1 MDQCHNKT
9 HFGKTGPSAPSLC
22 TPQWQPPSSPSFFSP
37 PWQPSSTPQWGLNG
51 HNNRPPSTPSWFT
64 PQGQTSSTPS
74 WFTPQGQTSSTPSWF
89 TPQGLPPSTPSW
101 FTPQGLPPSTPS
113 WFTPQGKPPST
124 PSWFTPQGQTSS
136 TPSWFT
142 PQGQPPSTPQWG
154 LNGHNNQPPSTPS
167 LCRPQGQPPS
177 TPSLCRPWPQWGH
190 TSHNQPP
197 FKVVLNP
204 VQSER
209 NITDLATKIQR
220 VARGYLVRKS
230 VKKML
235 KIKVELEKIKK
246 KVNDEETVKMI
257 KEVQMESMKIDE
269 SLTNLL
275 LRLDS
280 VRGFHCSALRGF
292 RRSLVKRAVFLQEF
306 VYQIQTEIEENED
319 GDNGKCVRAAMKIQM
334 VARGYLVRKSV
345 KKMLKIKV
353 ELEKIKKKVNDEE
366 TVKMIKEVQMESM
379 KIDESLTNLLLR
391 LDSVRGFHCS
401 ALRGFR
407 RSLVKRAV
415 FLQEFVYQIQTE
427 IEENEDGDNGKCVRA
442 AMKIQMVAR
451 GYLVRESMKKMLKIK
466 VELDEIEKKV
476 NDEETVKIMK
486 KEQEE
491 RIRMDGAIMDLL
503 LRLDYVRVFRCSA
516 LRGFRRSLLK
526 RAIFL
531 QEFVDQIQM
540 VNEDNEDGDDGKCV
554 RAATK
559 IQMVARGY
567 LVRKGMKKMM
577 KIKVE
582 LEEIAKK
589 VNNEETVM
597 IMKKEQKERTR
608 FRETIMNLLLRLD
621 SFVVFHC
628 SPLRDLRKSLI
639 NRAIFLD
646 EFVDQIQTMLEV
658 EDFEV
663 IEDVDEETM
672 EVEESVESC
681 LVEEGDGGIDSE
693 MLTRMMDGNREMLRM
708 IMDYSEKQTSVLTS
722 LTQRVEQLEIAFTCD
737 KNRRYAGKT

>member
-1 MDQCHNKT
+1 SM
-9 HFGKTGPSAPSLC
+9 GPSAPSLC
-22 TPQWQPPSSPSFFSP
+22 TPQWQPPSSASFFSP
-37 PWQPSSTPQWGLNG
+37 PWQPPSTPQWGLNG

-74 WFTPQGQTSSTPSWF
+74 WFTPQGQPPSTPSWFIPQGQPPSTPSWF
-89 TPQGLPPSTPSW
+89 TSQGKPPSTPSW
-101 FTPQGLPPSTPS
+101 FTPQGKPPSTPS

-167 LCRPQGQPPS
+167 WFIPQGQPPS

-190 TSHNQPP
+190 TCHNQPP

-204 VQSER
+204 VRSER

-220 VARGYLVRKS
+220 
-230 VKKML
+230 
-235 KIKVELEKIKK
+235 
-246 KVNDEETVKMI
+246 
-257 KEVQMESMKIDE
+257 
-269 SLTNLL
+269 
-275 LRLDS
+275 
-280 VRGFHCSALRGF
+280 
-292 RRSLVKRAVFLQEF
+292 
-306 VYQIQTEIEENED
+306 
-319 GDNGKCVRAAMKIQM
+319 

-491 RIRMDGAIMDLL
+491 RIRMDGAIMDVL

-516 LRGFRRSLLK
+516 LRGFRRSLIK

-540 VNEDNEDGDDGKCV
+540 VNEDNEDGDHGKCV

-608 FRETIMNLLLRLD
+608 FRETIMNLLLRE
-621 SFVVFHC
+621 
-628 SPLRDLRKSLI
+628 LRKSLI

-708 IMDYSEKQTSVLTS
+708 IMDYSHKFDTLIFSIDVSGGFKDVFDSSGRLKHFKRQRHMKQRSRRTPHRTNVTVSHQFSPFDFPGHTTAVIAASSTDDSGIPSQDLAVLLEVDGVLVDAYRGNRIAFNKGINSSTVLTVTAH
-722 LTQRVEQLEIAFTCD
+722 L
-737 KNRRYAGKT
+737 